1 MISNK
6 DIKQHVLSIHQIILD
21 LTSCGPPQPFD
32 LSTAP
37 PPTTEPTTYNTD
49 TPTESPSAP
58 PPPSEPNPTTSTGS
72 EPTANT
78 SLISSVSGTTCNA
91 MHSIANYIN
100 NRGTLNL
107 NCVAL
112 NCIEI
117 HCAGNNT
124 TLNLSLSCSPIG
136 MILGTAD
143 NTTLFSQSGVFAGH
157 IQLTVHNYNDTV
169 LGFGL
174 RVYDSNVPL
183 LDQQTVNYTLIP
195 LYVCNESDYE
205 LDSESKSLNCEYNS
219 VLLSSS
225 QWCPYCRY
233 CSSCCS
239 SSDVCDC
246 SHLDYSGVSCS
257 TSSLSS
263 LPAPSNCIKQTS

>member
-6 DIKQHVLSIHQIILD
+6 DTKQQVLSIHQIILD
-21 LTSCGPPQPFD
+21 LTSCGPPRPFD
-32 LSTAP
+32 LPTAP
-37 PPTTEPTTYNTD
+37 PPTIRPSTYNTD
-49 TPTESPSAP
+49 SPTESPSAP
-58 PPPSEPNPTTSTGS
+58 PPPSEPNPTTST
-72 EPTANT
+72 
-78 SLISSVSGTTCNA
+78 TCNA
-91 MHSIANYIN
+91 MQSIADHIN

-117 HCAGNNT
+117 NCAGHNT

-143 NTTLFSQSGVFAGH
+143 NATLFTQSGVFAGH

-183 LDQQTVNYTLIP
+183 LHQHTVNYTLIP
-195 LYVCNESDYE
+195 LHFCNENDYE
-205 LDSESKSLNCEYNS
+205 SDSESKSLNCG
-219 VLLSSS
+219 
-225 QWCPYCRY
+225 C
-233 CSSCCS
+233 
-239 SSDVCDC
+239 
-246 SHLDYSGVSCS
+246 
-257 TSSLSS
+257 
-263 LPAPSNCIKQTS
+263 